1 MKYFKH
7 ILLPVALLSLVF
19 TSCEK
24 TRETDE
30 IRGGLIRF
38 GAAAEYENDAAA
50 TRTEYSGRDQL
61 GNLISSTSTF
71 ERIDWVPGYDRIRI
85 LCAQAR
91 SKQDEANTSGTYKI
105 TSQADPDGK
114 RREADASPESGTT
127 PFYWGSGEH
136 YFYALYPAAGTTS
149 NYHDGTVTEAQSS
162 IVLTSNTVAQVSGT
176 IPAGQSA
183 VKSGNV
189 YKPNM
194 NYSYM
199 YAALKTERTES
210 GYISLGFKPLV
221 TAFEFSLK
229 ALDDEMANVDLQ
241 SLTLTSTTSN
251 LTGNFIATLNLDAS
265 TVAAVA
271 AQGTPGKEI
280 VLSLPSGTRLS
291 KTDYSVFTFL
301 AVGEQQTNLTLKL
314 TFVGGTTRSL
324 ALKKKVSDVV
334 TPITVGACK
343 KAYFKLDVNG
353 HFDYFIGS
361 LNPITVEY
369 TGGTGTLA
377 SGFKSYKTDGAN
389 YLPVPFVLEY
399 SPSGAEGTWST
410 SCDWITPSG
419 VDYNGSTAG
428 ENFYAVV
435 APTPNTGS
443 DPHRVALQ
451 AATPKT
457 GFDLATKNVRTGGSV
472 SRTTANC
479 YVVDAPGTYKFP
491 LVYGNAIVNGG
502 LNQLAFRGNLHQTQ
516 GYWYRYGYAENTGYY
531 GTQEFRMGTFR
542 DHNNGLIT
550 AAQHYEQASVDDVYI
565 ARKFS
570 NLNAVLV
577 WEDSPGLV
585 YVDYTISG
593 SGTEAYITFSV
604 PQATITEGNALIAVR
619 SGSTI
624 LWSWHIWVTD
634 RSMSGISGPNGYVF
648 SPANVGWCDGK
659 SLDFVQRQ
667 YYVRARQPE
676 SGKFSSPVLVKENP
690 YSLSIKGNNPYYQW
704 GRKDPMQAGDG
715 QGVGSDG
722 SQSFKH
728 YYTYP
733 SRDPYGINYAPQH
746 GSRASANLGV
756 AIQNPH
762 VEYNTAHNEPYDWAE
777 IYYTNSD
784 GNGGNGGRSTALNL
798 WNSSLEHSSYQTNV
812 NYRNEA
818 VNTAVTKTIYDPSPV
833 GYKVPNVAAFGD
845 FTTGNTSWTSVN
857 GDAGRAYGSLFFPA
871 VGGYSGGIS
880 TFGVTV
886 AGSYFAASQS
896 YADASV
902 DVLEFTD
909 GYVHTGWDGGSG
921 WYTYKLNCWC
931 VRPIAD

>member
-1 MKYFKH
+1 MKTKDLTY
-7 ILLPVALLSLVF
+7 LLVSTFALLISI
-19 TSCEK
+19 SACEK
-24 TRETDE
+24 NTEDFGPN
-30 IRGGLIRF
+30 GGMITF
-38 GAAAEYENDAAA
+38 GASTSYVNGRE
-50 TRTEYSGRDQL
+50 TRTEYSGVDQN
-61 GNLISSTSTF
+61 GNVISRTSQH
-71 ERIDWVPGYDRIRI
+71 ERIDWLEGFDIIKI
-85 LCAQAR
+85 LCEQAL
-91 SKQDEANTSGTYKI
+91 DADGNANTSGTYKI
-105 TSQADPDGK
+105 GAPTASGK
-114 RREADASPESGTT
+114 NSEAGAEPESTT
-127 PFYWGSGEH
+127 APFYWGTGDH
-136 YFYALYPAAGTTS
+136 YFYALYPAAGTKS
-149 NYHDGTVTEAQSS
+149 NYHSTTVSASDSDIES
-162 IVLTSNTVAQVSGT
+162 LSGNKARIT
-176 IPAGQSA
+176 GAIPAAQAA
-183 VKSGNV
+183 VKDNNIF
-189 YKPNM
+189 KPDM
-194 NYSYM
+194 NIAYM
-199 YAALKTERTES
+199 YAAKKTARTND
-210 GYISLGFKPLV
+210 GITLDFYPLV
-221 TAFEFSLK
+221 TSFEFSLQ
-229 ALDDEMANVDLQ
+229 AFDSQMASVDLL
-241 SLTLTSTTSN
+241 SLELSSTSTYLTGGFTATLDATASNAATLT
-251 LTGNFIATLNLDAS
+251 AS
-265 TVAAVA
+265 SGLGHKVTI
-271 AQGTPGKEI
+271 T
-280 VLSLPSGTRLS
+280 LPSGTRLS
-291 KTDYSVFTFL
+291 ESEYSVFTVIAL
-301 AVGEQQTNLTLKL
+301 GVEQTDLTLTL
-314 TFVGGTTRSL
+314 NFDGDLTRSL
-324 ALKKKVSDVV
+324 ALNSGSENK
-334 TPITVGACK
+334 PIKVGACK
-343 KAYFKLDVNG
+343 KAYFKLDVTAP
-353 HFDYFIGS
+353 DDWEYFIGNLS
-361 LNPITVEY
+361 PITVEY
-369 TGGTGTLA
+369 SGGTGTLA

-389 YLPVPFVLEY
+389 YQPVPFVLEY
-399 SPSGAEGTWST
+399 SPSGAEGTWSAT
-410 SCDWITPSG
+410 CEWIAPSG
-419 VDYNGSTAG
+419 VDYNGSTTG
-428 ENFYAVV
+428 ETFNAII
-435 APTPNTGS
+435 APTPNSGS

-531 GTQEFRMGTFR
+531 GTQEFRLGTFR
-542 DHNNGLIT
+542 DHNNNLIT
-550 AAQHYEQASVDDVYI
+550 AAQHYEQATENDVYI
-565 ARKFS
+565 AQKFS

-659 SLDFVQRQ
+659 SLNFAQRQ

-676 SGKFSSPVLVKENP
+676 SGKVSSPVLVKENP

-762 VEYNTAHNEPYDWAE
+762 IEFNTAHNEPYDWAE

-833 GYKVPNVAAFGD
+833 GYKVPNVAAFGG